1 MHAQVIGQHAL
12 RVSAELQKQKHL
24 NKRLAHAEATL
35 SQLLSP
41 KRSSTKE
48 DNAVYAEALGNLPSE
63 APASPT
69 TRDAR
74 SSQMSTPR
82 AQRTPT
88 LTPTATPGPSHPR
101 TVQPAVVT
109 SSPSTTQPAALHS
122 EPVVV
127 APATTGDVT
136 LGRRDQK
143 RAMAAAEASLLSA
156 ITDGA

>member
-41 KRSSTKE
+41 KRSSTEE
-48 DNAVYAEALGNLPSE
+48 DNTVYAEALGNLPSE

-82 AQRTPT
+82 AQKTPT
-88 LTPTATPGPSHPR
+88 LTPTATPVLR
-101 TVQPAVVT
+101 THV
-109 SSPSTTQPAALHS
+109 
-122 EPVVV
+122 
-127 APATTGDVT
+127 
-136 LGRRDQK
+136 
-143 RAMAAAEASLLSA
+143 LLSLRLLRRLLPPPSLQLS
-156 ITDGA
+156 IQSLSLSPQPPLEM